1 MHLKNVLTRLTLDKL
16 TRSLNERPDRPQTGV
31 WMLLQQGQD
40 QSNKEVAFGQP
51 NYAEGQTSR
60 HATLHFV
67 VSGGVW
73 ETVRGGNRN
82 YELH

>member
-40 QSNKEVAFGQP
+40 QSNKEISFGQP
-51 NYAEGQTSR
+51 NSAEGQTSR
-60 HATLHFV
+60 HTTIAFHCKRMHFDD
-67 VSGGVW
+67 SARRKW
-73 ETVRGGNRN
+73 E
-82 YELH
+82 L